1 MTSTA
6 TTRGRNRRG
15 IMGIT
20 QIIFRTI
27 ISTID
32 ILIAIAVVCSRDVND
47 AHKKIITA
55 LMLLNVAGVW
65 L

>member
-1 MTSTA
+1 
-6 TTRGRNRRG
+6 
-15 IMGIT
+15 MGIT